1 MLNLK
6 INNNNGLK
14 NIFCINDVN
23 ILNLEKKLFSFS
35 SDKNYDYSS
44 IILNSENTLPKL
56 NINLSSIKNYYKNLS
71 NDEKRENILKEEIQL
86 INKYY
91 KYLTSNIILNKIV
104 SLYEQSIIY
113 YLFYIMNFTLFYL
126 LLSPNFSFD
135 QSQSYLNFFE
145 NYHTIKTAAEI
156 YLDKKKIKE
165 SYILLNKNEL
175 IDEYYE
181 LINYKEEFE
190 KIILKFN
197 YIISRI
203 YILII
208 DKTEIKYDEKYMVN
222 ILEKY
227 LFILNIFHCINE
239 KYNIIDYT
247 CFYNE
252 TISNQLIPKFEFK
265 ELLYNKKILNENIC
279 DEEKKKKLRFTLLNY
294 TWLLNPSAKY
304 KIITLF
310 NEIIQIQQLS
320 NNNNIDDAL
329 GILEQFNN
337 FHELLKSKNRFF
349 YIMIKRE
356 NIIEETLN
364 RISKFP
370 KEIHYPLKVKFLGE
384 EGEDEGGV
392 RKEFFMLI
400 IRKLFNANY
409 GMFVYNEKSRLFWF
423 NLNNLE
429 GNIQY
434 EFIGMILGLALFNG
448 VILDIKFPKV
458 IYKKLL
464 GFEPCLDD
472 LQEYDEDLFNNL
484 NFLKNTNDKNLKEN
498 LDSNF
503 TVLIDK
509 FGRKISIPLKPNGE
523 NIMIDYENK
532 NEYVELYV
540 KWFFTDSIK
549 EYYESFEKGF
559 YSVFDK
565 NICKMLSPKE
575 LELIICGSPILD
587 FSELEKNTKYEGYNS
602 NSITIKFF
610 WEILMEFS
618 EDEKKK
624 FLSFST
630 GCNKAP
636 IGGLSSLPFTICRNG
651 NINDLPS
658 SHTCFNQLIL
668 PDYRNKEYMKKKI
681 RIAINYSEGFG
692 LA

>member
-279 DEEKKKKLRFTLLNY
+279 DEEKK
-294 TWLLNPSAKY
+294 
-304 KIITLF
+304 
-310 NEIIQIQQLS
+310 
-320 NNNNIDDAL
+320 
-329 GILEQFNN
+329 
-337 FHELLKSKNRFF
+337 
-349 YIMIKRE
+349 
-356 NIIEETLN
+356 
-364 RISKFP
+364 
-370 KEIHYPLKVKFLGE
+370 
-384 EGEDEGGV
+384 
-392 RKEFFMLI
+392 
-400 IRKLFNANY
+400 
-409 GMFVYNEKSRLFWF
+409 
-423 NLNNLE
+423 
-429 GNIQY
+429 
-434 EFIGMILGLALFNG
+434 
-448 VILDIKFPKV
+448 
-458 IYKKLL
+458 
-464 GFEPCLDD
+464 
-472 LQEYDEDLFNNL
+472 
-484 NFLKNTNDKNLKEN
+484 
-498 LDSNF
+498 
-503 TVLIDK
+503 
-509 FGRKISIPLKPNGE
+509 
-523 NIMIDYENK
+523 
-532 NEYVELYV
+532 
-540 KWFFTDSIK
+540 
-549 EYYESFEKGF
+549 
-559 YSVFDK
+559 
-565 NICKMLSPKE
+565 
-575 LELIICGSPILD
+575 
-587 FSELEKNTKYEGYNS
+587 
-602 NSITIKFF
+602 
-610 WEILMEFS
+610 
-618 EDEKKK
+618 
-624 FLSFST
+624 
-630 GCNKAP
+630 
-636 IGGLSSLPFTICRNG
+636 RN
-651 NINDLPS
+651 
-658 SHTCFNQLIL
+658 
-668 PDYRNKEYMKKKI
+668 
-681 RIAINYSEGFG
+681 
-692 LA
+692 

>member
-279 DEEKKKKLRFTLLNY
+279 DEEKKKEIKIYFIKLYLV
-294 TWLLNPSAKY
+294 
-304 KIITLF
+304 
-310 NEIIQIQQLS
+310 
-320 NNNNIDDAL
+320 
-329 GILEQFNN
+329 
-337 FHELLKSKNRFF
+337 
-349 YIMIKRE
+349 IK
-356 NIIEETLN
+356 
-364 RISKFP
+364 
-370 KEIHYPLKVKFLGE
+370 
-384 EGEDEGGV
+384 
-392 RKEFFMLI
+392 
-400 IRKLFNANY
+400 
-409 GMFVYNEKSRLFWF
+409 
-423 NLNNLE
+423 
-429 GNIQY
+429 
-434 EFIGMILGLALFNG
+434 
-448 VILDIKFPKV
+448 
-458 IYKKLL
+458 
-464 GFEPCLDD
+464 
-472 LQEYDEDLFNNL
+472 
-484 NFLKNTNDKNLKEN
+484 
-498 LDSNF
+498 
-503 TVLIDK
+503 
-509 FGRKISIPLKPNGE
+509 
-523 NIMIDYENK
+523 
-532 NEYVELYV
+532 
-540 KWFFTDSIK
+540 
-549 EYYESFEKGF
+549 
-559 YSVFDK
+559 
-565 NICKMLSPKE
+565 
-575 LELIICGSPILD
+575 
-587 FSELEKNTKYEGYNS
+587 
-602 NSITIKFF
+602 
-610 WEILMEFS
+610 
-618 EDEKKK
+618 
-624 FLSFST
+624 SFS
-630 GCNKAP
+630 
-636 IGGLSSLPFTICRNG
+636 
-651 NINDLPS
+651 
-658 SHTCFNQLIL
+658 
-668 PDYRNKEYMKKKI
+668 
-681 RIAINYSEGFG
+681 
-692 LA
+692 

>member
-484 NFLKNTNDKNLKEN
+484 NFLKNTNDKNLKAN

-618 EDEKKK
+618 EDEKKR

-668 PDYRNKEYMKKKI
+668 PDYRNKEYMIKKI

>member
-14 NIFCINDVN
+14 NIICINDVN

-484 NFLKNTNDKNLKEN
+484 NFLKNTNDKNLKAN

>member
-44 IILNSENTLPKL
+44 IILNSENILPKL

-279 DEEKKKKLRFTLLNY
+279 DEEKK
-294 TWLLNPSAKY
+294 
-304 KIITLF
+304 
-310 NEIIQIQQLS
+310 
-320 NNNNIDDAL
+320 
-329 GILEQFNN
+329 
-337 FHELLKSKNRFF
+337 
-349 YIMIKRE
+349 
-356 NIIEETLN
+356 
-364 RISKFP
+364 
-370 KEIHYPLKVKFLGE
+370 
-384 EGEDEGGV
+384 
-392 RKEFFMLI
+392 
-400 IRKLFNANY
+400 
-409 GMFVYNEKSRLFWF
+409 
-423 NLNNLE
+423 
-429 GNIQY
+429 
-434 EFIGMILGLALFNG
+434 
-448 VILDIKFPKV
+448 
-458 IYKKLL
+458 
-464 GFEPCLDD
+464 
-472 LQEYDEDLFNNL
+472 
-484 NFLKNTNDKNLKEN
+484 
-498 LDSNF
+498 
-503 TVLIDK
+503 
-509 FGRKISIPLKPNGE
+509 
-523 NIMIDYENK
+523 
-532 NEYVELYV
+532 
-540 KWFFTDSIK
+540 
-549 EYYESFEKGF
+549 
-559 YSVFDK
+559 
-565 NICKMLSPKE
+565 
-575 LELIICGSPILD
+575 
-587 FSELEKNTKYEGYNS
+587 
-602 NSITIKFF
+602 
-610 WEILMEFS
+610 
-618 EDEKKK
+618 
-624 FLSFST
+624 
-630 GCNKAP
+630 
-636 IGGLSSLPFTICRNG
+636 RN
-651 NINDLPS
+651 
-658 SHTCFNQLIL
+658 
-668 PDYRNKEYMKKKI
+668 
-681 RIAINYSEGFG
+681 
-692 LA
+692 